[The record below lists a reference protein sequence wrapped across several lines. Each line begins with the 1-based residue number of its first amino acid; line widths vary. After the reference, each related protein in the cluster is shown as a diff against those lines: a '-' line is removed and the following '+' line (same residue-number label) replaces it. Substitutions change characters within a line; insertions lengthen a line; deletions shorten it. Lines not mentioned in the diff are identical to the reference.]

1 MDPVTA
7 TMALS
12 AGQAALALP
21 AQIQKMVLAARQ
33 NKLAKKFE
41 QQQRPTYETPT
52 EIIEATDM
60 ARNAYLDPNLR
71 GQRLMEEKLG
81 AQTAGLVREMK
92 EGAGGANALMAG
104 LAGAGRGMGTAMN
117 QLNLAANQQN
127 QMDQR
132 MLDQALARQAGYTDK
147 EWELNKFQPYQDAA
161 AAASALRQASATN
174 LYDSLKGIGGVAAS
188 TGMFAPGGEGMKKV
202 LGLFGPK
209 GEAASTGLMSGAQ
222 GAIQQQ
228 GIPAVPV
235 NDMSKAMG
243 LASIT
248 PSLVADRMPPGREI
262 PGDMGK
268 AKAGEPYSVKA
279 GDTLWKIASSIG
291 VNYEQLK
298 AANPQ
303 ITNPDKIYPGQVL
316 NIPNYQ

>member
-41 QQQRPTYETPT
+41 QQQRPTYETPA

-92 EGAGGANALMAG
+92 EGAGGANAFMAG
-104 LAGAGRGMGTAMN
+104 LAGAGRGLASGMN

-132 MLDQALARQAGYTDK
+132 MLDQALARQAGYTDL
-147 EWELNKFQPYQDAA
+147 EWERNKFQPYQDAA

-188 TGMFAPGGEGMKKV
+188 TGMFSPGGEGMKKV
-202 LGLFGPK
+202 MGLFGPK
-209 GEAASTGLMSGAQ
+209 AGVDAVEQGLIQPQQPQ
-222 GAIQQQ
+222 GL
-228 GIPAVPV
+228 PAVPA

-248 PSLVADRMPPGREI
+248 PSLVADRMLPGREI

-268 AKAGEPYSVKA
+268 AKAGEAYSVKA

-303 ITNPDKIYPGQVL
+303 ITNPDKIYPGMVL